1 MGFVMEIKTY
11 KYFEK
16 YSLDDI
22 LVKSSFNEEEFSS
35 QEKANML
42 FNIQARC
49 AQIELNRKR
58 KMFAYLGMAACLL
71 LLACIGL
78 RWINKNDGQHIIS
91 KKPSVE
97 RTEVQLVLANNNSI
111 VLENDA
117 SINLSTGEIV
127 ESNGKRQMDLNE
139 TPQREK
145 LNELIVPEGR
155 RSFIKLEDGTKVWIN
170 AGSRLKFPTKFS
182 DDKRE
187 IFVDGEIYAEVTKNR
202 KKPFFVQTHNMN
214 VKVLGTRFN
223 VTSYIEDDIS
233 SVVLVEGLV
242 EVSTAHS
249 AMHKVL
255 TPDKMLT
262 LSAKGMDISPV
273 DTYDYISWKDG
284 LLQFRSQPLSAV
296 ITRLSR
302 YYNVEIDCEKD
313 LLPMRCSGKLVL
325 FDDIMTVIETI
336 VRTIPLEEATKNN
349 VPLTYEMG
357 GSHQIIIHR
366 K

>member
-1 MGFVMEIKTY
+1 MKTY
-11 KYFEK
+11 KYFQNH
-16 YSLDDI
+16 SLEDI
-22 LVKSSFNEEEFSS
+22 FINSSFNDDEFSS
-35 QEKANML
+35 QEKTNML

-49 AQIELNRKR
+49 AQIEANRKR
-58 KMFAYLGMAACLL
+58 KMFVFLGIAASLL

-78 RWINKNDGQHIIS
+78 KWLNKPEAQHITS
-91 KKPSVE
+91 EKAN
-97 RTEVQLVLANNNSI
+97 TESSEIQLILANNHSI
-111 VLENDA
+111 ALENDA
-117 SINLSTGEIV
+117 SINLSTGEII
-127 ESNGKRQMDLNE
+127 ESDGKRQMDLKE
-139 TPQREK
+139 ASQSEK

-155 RSFIKLEDGTKVWIN
+155 HSFIKLEDGTKVWVN
-170 AGSRLKFPTKFS
+170 AGSRLKFPAKFAE
-182 DDKRE
+182 DKRE
-187 IFVDGEIYAEVTKNR
+187 IYIDGEIYIEVSKDKQR
-202 KKPFFVQTHNMN
+202 PFFVQTHNMD

-223 VTSYIEDDIS
+223 VMSYSEEETS

-242 EVSTAHS
+242 EVRTAHS

-284 LLQFRSQPLSAV
+284 LLQFKSQPLSTV

-302 YYNVEIDCEKD
+302 YYNINIDCESD

-325 FDDIMTVIETI
+325 FDDVMTVIETI
-336 VRTIPLEEATKNN
+336 VRTIPLEKATKNN

-357 GSHQIIIHR
+357 GQHQIIIHR